1 MAIVNNALIPVAGG
15 GTETQYYCDG
25 LWYVTPG
32 AGLFHYALVGGG
44 RDNAG
49 LCGPAAVALNVPRS
63 AAYAHFGAA
72 LSFLKP

>member
-32 AGLFHYALVGGG
+32 AGLFHYALVGG
-44 RDNAG
+44 RRAYAG
-49 LCGPAAVALNVPRS
+49 LCGPATAGLDAPLSHASTVI
-63 AAYAHFGAA
+63 GTA